1 MRHKAISL
9 AIAILPFFLLL
20 GCAEKKPP
28 VVRHEPPK
36 IQENVVFRPT
46 FHMSDNPDIKGYV
59 GFVGAVTKGQNYFF
73 TPLHTFGPKNN
84 VYYQLTPDTITRVL
98 EGATLYSMD
107 NKKSLSKAGKS
118 VLLIGHSTTS
128 EGNCAADVVALEM
141 LPNAPL
147 LPLATSDARANTQ
160 VWLYGNHLHSAI
172 VRSIEPE
179 ALTAVLES
187 NKTPIDLK
195 KRNGTPLV
203 NRFGE
208 VVGMLNT
215 YVKDGDETVLLVT
228 PVSAMRLLLEANAK
242 IKADMPRNQNMF
254 DTSL

>member
-1 MRHKAISL
+1 MTYKAL
-9 AIAILPFFLLL
+9 AALLL
-20 GCAEKKPP
+20 GVFMLGCTEKKPP
-28 VVRHEPPK
+28 ALRTKPPE

-59 GFVGAVTKGQNYFF
+59 GFTGQVEKGENYFF
-73 TPLHTFGPKNN
+73 TPLHSFGPKNN
-84 VYYQLTPDTITRVL
+84 VYYQLTPETITRVL
-98 EGATLYSMD
+98 EHATLYSMD
-107 NKKSLSKAGKS
+107 NKKALSEAKKS
-118 VLLIGHSTTS
+118 VLLLGHSTTS
-128 EGNCAADVVALEM
+128 EGNCAADVVSLEM
-141 LPNAPL
+141 PPNAPA
-147 LPLATSDARANTQ
+147 LPLAHSDARANTQ

-179 ALTAVLES
+179 ALTAVLEKS
-187 NKTPIDLK
+187 TVPLDLK

-215 YVKDGDETVLLVT
+215 YVNDGGETVLLAT
-228 PVSAMRLLLEANAK
+228 PVSAMRLLLEANKK